1 MSKETD
7 QHMMELCE
15 EKARDGD
22 GAFAIALALLEL
34 AEAQNAT
41 ATALDRLGLNHSN
54 PGGPPGAVERVAMEL
69 GRAADNLVAH

>member
-7 QHMMELCE
+7 QHIMDLCE
-15 EKARDGD
+15 GKARAGD

-41 ATALDRLGLNHSN
+41 ATALDRLGLNYSN
-54 PGGPPGAVERVAMEL
+54 PIGPPGAVEKVAMEL
-69 GRAADNLVAH
+69 GRAADSLVAH